1 MSTFLEHKRALRT
14 KIVGQRQCQGDGSF
28 KYVTGT
34 MNPKNF
40 YDSKFRLIFKWLLKA
55 VQSNLEQTFLG

>member
-1 MSTFLEHKRALRT
+1 
-14 KIVGQRQCQGDGSF
+14 
-28 KYVTGT
+28 